1 MRLSALSL
9 YLFRLWVLLLIPDIN
24 TLLDLVY
31 GKRHFVDVVW
41 LFLVATVSW
50 WGGRLGAA
58 LVNKRVL

>member
-1 MRLSALSL
+1 MFVGTISL
-9 YLFRLWVLLLIPDIN
+9 FVSFVGFVIN
-24 TLLDLVY
+24 TRYNTFLDLVY
-31 GKRHFVDVVW
+31 GKRHFVEVVW